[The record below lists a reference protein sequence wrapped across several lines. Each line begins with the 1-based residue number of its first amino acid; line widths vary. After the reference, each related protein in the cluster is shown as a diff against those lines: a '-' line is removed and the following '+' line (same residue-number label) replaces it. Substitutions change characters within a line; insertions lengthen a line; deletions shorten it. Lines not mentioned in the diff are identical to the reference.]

1 MFPDK
6 SNILTDICTPLSEP
20 QARMYSPLT
29 LAFLGDAV
37 YSLLVRNM
45 LSLSANKPT
54 GKLHKESIQ
63 YVNAAFQAQMIRDL
77 LPVLTEDETSVSK
90 RGRNAHTSHTPKN
103 QSGCDYHYATGFEA
117 LVGYLYLKDETERL
131 SLLLNEV
138 IKAIE
143 VDESEKA
150 SL

>member
-1 MFPDK
+1 MRLYDK
-6 SNILTDICTPLSEP
+6 EIKVDTL
-20 QARMYSPLT
+20 SPLT
-29 LAFLGDAV
+29 LAFTGDAV
-37 YSLLVRNM
+37 FSLFVREMLVCD
-45 LSLSANKPT
+45 ANRPV
-54 GKLHKESIQ
+54 GKLHKLS
-63 YVNAAFQAQMIRDL
+63 VNWVKAEAQSKGMRAI
-77 LPVLTEDETSVSK
+77 LPLLTEKETEVFK

-131 SLLLNEV
+131 TLLLNEV

-143 VDESEKA
+143 VDESEKT

>member
-1 MFPDK
+1 M
-6 SNILTDICTPLSEP
+6 LVC
-20 QARMYSPLT
+20 
-29 LAFLGDAV
+29 DANRPV
-37 YSLLVRNM
+37 
-45 LSLSANKPT
+45 
-54 GKLHKESIQ
+54 GKLHKLS
-63 YVNAAFQAQMIRDL
+63 VNWVKAEAQSKGMRAI
-77 LPVLTEDETSVSK
+77 LPLLTEKETEVFK

>member
-1 MFPDK
+1 MRLYGK
-6 SNILTDICTPLSEP
+6 DIKADTL
-20 QARMYSPLT
+20 SPLT
-29 LAFLGDAV
+29 LAFTGDAIF
-37 YSLLVRNM
+37 SLYVREMLVCD
-45 LSLSANKPT
+45 ANRPV
-54 GKLHKESIQ
+54 GKLHKLS
-63 YVNAAFQAQMIRDL
+63 VNWVKAEAQSKGMHAI
-77 LPVLTEDETSVSK
+77 LPLLTEKETEVFK

-117 LVGYLYLKDETERL
+117 RVGYLYLKDETERL

>member
-1 MFPDK
+1 MRLYGK
-6 SNILTDICTPLSEP
+6 DIKADTL
-20 QARMYSPLT
+20 SPLT
-29 LAFLGDAV
+29 LAFTGDAV
-37 YSLLVRNM
+37 FSLFVREMLVCD
-45 LSLSANKPT
+45 ANRPV
-54 GKLHKESIQ
+54 GKLHKLSVNWVKAESQSKGMRAI
-63 YVNAAFQAQMIRDL
+63 
-77 LPVLTEDETSVSK
+77 LPLLTEKETEVFK

>member
-1 MFPDK
+1 MRLYDK
-6 SNILTDICTPLSEP
+6 DIKVDTL
-20 QARMYSPLT
+20 SPLT
-29 LAFLGDAV
+29 LAFTGDAV
-37 YSLLVRNM
+37 FSLYVREMLVCD
-45 LSLSANKPT
+45 ANRPV
-54 GKLHKESIQ
+54 GKLHKLS
-63 YVNAAFQAQMIRDL
+63 VNWVKAEAQSKGMRAI
-77 LPVLTEDETSVSK
+77 LPLLTEKETEVFK

>member
-1 MFPDK
+1 MRLYNK
-6 SNILTDICTPLSEP
+6 DIKVDTL
-20 QARMYSPLT
+20 SPLT
-29 LAFLGDAV
+29 LAFTGDAV
-37 YSLLVRNM
+37 FSLFVREMLVCD
-45 LSLSANKPT
+45 ANRPV
-54 GKLHKESIQ
+54 GKLHKLS
-63 YVNAAFQAQMIRDL
+63 VNWVKAEAQSKGMRAI
-77 LPVLTEDETSVSK
+77 LPLLTEKETEVFK

-117 LVGYLYLKDETERL
+117 LVGYLYLKDETVRL
-131 SLLLNEV
+131 NQLLNEV

>member
-1 MFPDK
+1 MRLYNK
-6 SNILTDICTPLSEP
+6 DIKVDTL
-20 QARMYSPLT
+20 SPLT
-29 LAFLGDAV
+29 LAFTGDAV
-37 YSLLVRNM
+37 FSLFVREMLVCD
-45 LSLSANKPT
+45 ANRPV
-54 GKLHKESIQ
+54 GKLHKLS
-63 YVNAAFQAQMIRDL
+63 VNWVKAEAQSKGMRAI
-77 LPVLTEDETSVSK
+77 LPLLTEKETEVFK

-117 LVGYLYLKDETERL
+117 LVGYLYLRDETVRL
-131 SLLLNEV
+131 NFLLNEV

>member
-1 MFPDK
+1 MRLYDK
-6 SNILTDICTPLSEP
+6 EIKVDTL
-20 QARMYSPLT
+20 SPLT
-29 LAFLGDAV
+29 LAFTGDAV
-37 YSLLVRNM
+37 FSLFVREMLVCD
-45 LSLSANKPT
+45 ANRPV
-54 GKLHKESIQ
+54 GKLHKLS
-63 YVNAAFQAQMIRDL
+63 VNWVKAEAQSKGMRAI
-77 LPVLTEDETSVSK
+77 LPLLTEKETEVFK

-131 SLLLNEV
+131 THLLNEV

-143 VDESEKA
+143 VDESEKT

>member
-1 MFPDK
+1 MRLYGK
-6 SNILTDICTPLSEP
+6 DIKVDTL
-20 QARMYSPLT
+20 SPLT
-29 LAFLGDAV
+29 LAFTGDAV
-37 YSLLVRNM
+37 FSLFVREMLVVD
-45 LSLSANKPT
+45 ANRPV
-54 GKLHKESIQ
+54 GKLHKLS
-63 YVNAAFQAQMIRDL
+63 VNWVKAEAQSKGMRAI
-77 LPVLTEDETSVSK
+77 LPLLTEKETEVFK

-131 SLLLNEV
+131 NQLLNEV